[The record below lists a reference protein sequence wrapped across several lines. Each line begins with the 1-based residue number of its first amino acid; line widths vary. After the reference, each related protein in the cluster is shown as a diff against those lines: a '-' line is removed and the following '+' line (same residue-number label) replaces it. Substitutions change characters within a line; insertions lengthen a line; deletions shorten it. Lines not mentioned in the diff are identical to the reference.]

1 MQTSRFIAP
10 LLLSLS
16 LSLSVSQSL
25 PLSLSLKKNLHC
37 VLICTTAFPLRIK
50 SACTEIVN
58 KISVYRINCVAGS
71 QFSYICNFGVV
82 FSTRSMKY
90 V

>member
-16 LSLSVSQSL
+16 LCVSVPASVSL
-25 PLSLSLKKNLHC
+25 FKKNLHC